1 METIQF
7 AMHSYNTYHALLIN
21 RGFIALGKYVS
32 MRGHI
37 RTYLKKK
44 ETGKSTSERAGLAE
58 YIYTAKYR

>member
-1 METIQF
+1 MP
-7 AMHSYNTYHALLIN
+7 LLIK

-37 RTYLKKK
+37 RILYIMIISYLKKK
-44 ETGKSTSERAGLAE
+44 ETGKSTSERAGLETE